1 MVRDGEGG
9 KREGGRQEGGGERGG
24 GVVGVGRG
32 LPRASSGAAQ
42 RERLSASEVSLLA
55 RRQSVR
61 RARHCHSSAGSLHI
75 VSRQ

>member
-1 MVRDGEGG
+1 MVR
-9 KREGGRQEGGGERGG
+9 GERGRG
-24 GVVGVGRG
+24 VGRRVEARGEEGVVGVGWG